1 MIQERLEREGQLAT
15 EKPLWHQDLALALQ
29 KIQPRANDESS
40 ALQRSTLMRAVKE
53 NPRDVHVWRE
63 FLTYVNKQRALAVS
77 SDPDTTSTLRNAAI
91 LLHTTATNVIQMSST
106 NRFSLAYLSI
116 WIDLAM
122 LQDESADDEYLA
134 RDVFKQLKY
143 NRIGTTLPEFW
154 NAYAEFEERH
164 GDSDKAAK
172 LRAKGVSCATKAI
185 STDSVHSSL
194 SRQPRTR
201 YGMDTTP
208 QVEKE
213 NKQSP
218 ELKPASHPR
227 VRPYHRSAIPSR
239 AARAPL
245 SKDTSPEANR
255 GGLIPETPE
264 QPELFPP
271 GSSSPLLRAMA
282 SAPDTKLPRTVH
294 DSATH
299 RYLQAQR
306 HPVGSPHLSLT
317 RSHLNRASPS
327 PRPLVSAQPGSR
339 LGLLPRSGQN
349 SHLRDPNMPARP
361 TSGYSDTG
369 DRQTPTASGGP
380 ARARVDRVDSIL
392 SREEVSSSG
401 GKTPSPELRYAD
413 NRPQKRVA
421 SNTRDTAKL
430 DMRSEALSSSS
441 SSQRL
446 GHQSNCSPV
455 ADFGSRL
462 PISRRTDSIAERS
475 SSRDQKYEDGTE
487 IRPRIPAFVL
497 EMCQEVA
504 VVNGV
509 EYIVMGMIGKGGSSR
524 VFRVLGP
531 SRTIMALKRVQ
542 VRRSCPNFKSTFDS
556 YANEIDLLQ
565 RLRGAPNIVYC
576 YDAEIREDLGTIYL
590 LMEYGD
596 IDLAKWLM
604 GSGKKSPKTIDEIS
618 YRNHWMQMLEAVQ
631 TIHEAKIVHGDLKP
645 ANFLIVA
652 GKLKLI
658 DFGIAK
664 AIPTEDTTKIFRD
677 AQVGTPNYMSPEALI
692 SYDGEDES
700 SGEMR
705 DVSNGGRSNT
715 RPKYRIGRAS
725 DIWSLGCILYQ
736 MVYGKTPFAHL
747 TNIMKKLSCIQ
758 DENYDILYP
767 PVKDITILSV
777 LKGCLQRDPNK
788 RMSIPELLSHDFL
801 RGGEQGMGTAS
812 IAGMDGRSWVRG
824 VMRVLERRGAFVNDG
839 TRMVP
844 IRSDAMTDGVMDE
857 VVDDM
862 SHEAGETPA
871 RSEQRLGHI
880 GKFRQTGLTP
890 TTSGITHGTRTGG
903 YSFSYGNASLRG
915 ASSRSG
921 ERHQQ

>member
-29 KIQPRANDESS
+29 KIEPRANDESS
-40 ALQRSTLMRAVKE
+40 ALQRSSLMRAVKE

-63 FLTYVNKQRALAVS
+63 FLTYVNSQRALAVP
-77 SDPDTTSTLRNAAI
+77 SDPDTISTLRNAVI

-122 LQDESADDEYLA
+122 LQDESAEDEYLA

-154 NAYAEFEERH
+154 NAYADFEERH

-185 STDSVHSSL
+185 STDSVPSSL

-201 YGMDTTP
+201 YGTDSTP
-208 QVEKE
+208 QIEKE

-218 ELKPASHPR
+218 EIKPVSHPR
-227 VRPYHRSAIPSR
+227 MRPFYKSAIPSR

-255 GGLIPETPE
+255 GGLVPETPE

-271 GSSSPLLRAMA
+271 GTSSPVLRAMA
-282 SAPDTKLPRTVH
+282 SASDTRLPRKVH

-299 RYLQAQR
+299 RHLQLQR
-306 HPVGSPHLSLT
+306 HRAGSPHLPLN
-317 RSHLNRASPS
+317 RSHLTRASPS
-327 PRPLVSAQPGSR
+327 PMPLVSTQPGGR
-339 LGLLPRSGQN
+339 PGLTLRSGQN
-349 SHLRDPNMPARP
+349 SHFGDLNIPVRTA
-361 TSGYSDTG
+361 SEYSNTG
-369 DRQTPTASGGP
+369 DLQTPTASDAP
-380 ARARVDRVDSIL
+380 ARAMADRVDSIL
-392 SREEVSSSG
+392 SKEEVSSSC
-401 GKTPSPELRYAD
+401 GKTPSPGQRYTD
-413 NRPQKRVA
+413 NRPHKREAGNV
-421 SNTRDTAKL
+421 RDNARMN
-430 DMRSEALSSSS
+430 MRLEALSSSS
-441 SSQRL
+441 SQRNSY
-446 GHQSNCSPV
+446 QPNCSPV
-455 ADFGSRL
+455 ADFGPGLSM
-462 PISRRTDSIAERS
+462 SRRTDSPAERS
-475 SSRDQKYEDGTE
+475 FSRDQKYEDGTAV
-487 IRPRIPAFVL
+487 RPSIPAIVRNL
-497 EMCQEVA
+497 CSEIA
-504 VVNGV
+504 VVNGI
-509 EYIVMGMIGKGGSSR
+509 EYIVLEMIGKGGSSR
-524 VFRVLGP
+524 VFKVLNP
-531 SRTIMALKRVQ
+531 MRKIMALKRVQ

-556 YANEIDLLQ
+556 YANEIDLLK

-576 YDAEIREDLGTIYL
+576 HDAEVREDKGIIYL

-596 IDLAKWLM
+596 IDLAKRLTD
-604 GSGKKSPKTIDEIS
+604 SGKKSPEEITENLCII
-618 YRNHWMQMLEAVQ
+618 YWEQMLEAVR

-664 AIPTEDTTKIFRD
+664 AIPTEDTTKIFRE

-705 DVSNGGRSNT
+705 DVSNGGRSNAG
-715 RPKYRIGRAS
+715 PKYRIGRAS

-758 DENYDILYP
+758 DDNYEILYP
-767 PVKDITILSV
+767 PVKDKFVLPV
-777 LKGCLQRDPNK
+777 LKGCLQRDPK
-788 RMSIPELLSHDFL
+788 QRMSLPELQSHRFV
-801 RGGEQGMGTAS
+801 RRSEQ
-812 IAGMDGRSWVRG
+812 
-824 VMRVLERRGAFVNDG
+824 
-839 TRMVP
+839 
-844 IRSDAMTDGVMDE
+844 
-857 VVDDM
+857 DM
-862 SHEAGETPA
+862 ETPSIEGKDT
-871 RSEQRLGHI
+871 RSEQRLCHI
-880 GKFRQTGLTP
+880 GNYRQTGLTP
-890 TTSGITHGTRTGG
+890 TTSGITNGTRTGG
-903 YSFSYGNASLRG
+903 HSFSYGNASMMRG
-915 ASSRSG
+915 AGSRSG
-921 ERHQQ
+921 MQHQQ